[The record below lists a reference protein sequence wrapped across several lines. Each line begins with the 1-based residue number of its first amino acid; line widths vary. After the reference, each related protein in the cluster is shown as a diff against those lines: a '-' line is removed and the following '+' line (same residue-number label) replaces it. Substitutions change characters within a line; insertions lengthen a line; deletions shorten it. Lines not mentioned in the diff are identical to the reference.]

1 LQKKNLEKQI
11 QESDIWNDKI
21 KAKSIQIQ
29 LNNINKISEKIT
41 ILTNLIQEIDL
52 LIQLLETDKDESLE
66 KELFNKY
73 NDLIQIID
81 KEEFNLMFS
90 GKYDNLNAIVTIH
103 SGAGGTESCDWV
115 SMLLRMYLMWAERKK
130 FKTNITDLMPG
141 DEAGIKDVTFEVIGD
156 FAYGNLRSEK
166 GIHRL
171 VRISPFD
178 ANKRRHTSFASV
190 EVIPEIEE
198 DLEIEI
204 NNDDLRIDT
213 YRASGAGGQYV
224 NKTESAI
231 RITHIPTNIVVA
243 CQSERSQIKNR
254 EIAFK
259 ILKAKLFAL
268 YEEKRKKNME
278 QIAGEKKSIGWGN
291 QIRSYVLH
299 PYKMIKDLRTGVE
312 KNDTDKIL
320 NGDIDDFIKE
330 YLKHEAEKNVIS

>member
-1 LQKKNLEKQI
+1 MKKHELEQELQK
-11 QESDIWNDKI
+11 SDVWNDKI
-21 KAKSIQIQ
+21 NAKNIQIN
-29 LNNINKISEKIT
+29 LKMTNKIIDKIT
-41 ILTNLIQEIDL
+41 NLSGIIQEIEL
-52 LIQLLETDKDESLE
+52 LIQLLEIEKDESLE
-66 KELFNKY
+66 KELNLKY
-73 NDLIQIID
+73 NNLIKIIEQ
-81 KEEFNLMFS
+81 EEFNLMFS

-103 SGAGGTESCDWV
+103 SGAGGTEACDWV
-115 SMLLRMYLMWAERKK
+115 SMLLRMYLMWAERKN

-141 DEAGIKDVTFEVIGD
+141 DEAGIKDVTFEIIGD
-156 FAYGNLRSEK
+156 YAYGHLRAEK

-190 EVIPEIEE
+190 EVIPEFDE
-198 DLEIEI
+198 DIEIEI
-204 NNDDLRIDT
+204 KPDDLRIDT

-224 NKTESAI
+224 NKTESAV
-231 RITHIPTNIVVA
+231 RITHLPTKIVVA

-268 YEEKRKKNME
+268 YEENRKKNIE

-299 PYKMIKDLRTGVE
+299 PYKMIKDLRTDIE
-312 KNDTDKIL
+312 KGDTDKVL
-320 NGDIDDFIKE
+320 NGDLDDFIRE
-330 YLKHEAEKNVIS
+330 YLKQEIRKNAES